1 MIPSAPKN
9 GRPRLIMGVIHGR
22 PMNGTLAACS
32 RQGSGPIPTLGRQGP
47 SLPDHAGQFYQ
58 DCLRII
64 HQTMR
69 PEAYLEIG
77 TLNGDTLALAKCAAI
92 AIDPCFQVNQAI
104 MGQKSSLFMFQT
116 TSDEFFRSNRAS
128 AILGRPLDMA
138 FLDGMHLFE
147 YLLRDFSN
155 TERCC
160 ATSSIIVLHDCIPLD
175 LHMAVRAADD
185 TTARSLSRYPLWWT
199 GDVWKFV
206 CILRK
211 YRPDLIIDAFN
222 APPTGLILVSNLDPD
237 SRALETHY
245 DEIVSQFTDL
255 PDELAS
261 FTKYITTLT
270 VTDTQDL
277 KRIVRERCP
286 RVGIADTDLTM
297 TGPII
302 RASRLAT
309 ILDDGLTSEQA
320 LSAGISEPLLI
331 APAGSYTRVPPVFTD
346 TDRATVS
353 TRQLF
358 DNYTHVLRQSYGDI
372 HCVALSD
379 ATVVGQGSVITT
391 NNLLLRESASEFL
404 AHDRVPDGLQ
414 SAGEARWQLGI
425 DPARIIDTPCL
436 LVKRPWFRNFGHWLI
451 DSATLLAVMG
461 DDVRRYGWSIVIG
474 ANEHPVMRRIVSET
488 IDWLVPG
495 TPVLEHPDGEAWQ
508 FADLRYVMPLHIP
521 PQFKLPAAI
530 QRLRSL
536 ILERPEVPPGTVRS
550 QSRRVYLSRR
560 DTGVRTVVNE
570 GELEALLACFGFETV
585 FLHGLSLSEQAR
597 LFSEAEAV
605 VGIKGAALANIVFC
619 PAHCSVMVL
628 SPSDFPDPFFWDIA
642 GQLSLNYAELF
653 GPVTTNRS
661 PGRNDF
667 VVDLVA
673 VARMLG
679 AVLGCAGDL
688 RSPFSN
694 SATSYVNYPTVSH
707 LTESATATT

>member
-1 MIPSAPKN
+1 
-9 GRPRLIMGVIHGR
+9 
-22 PMNGTLAACS
+22 
-32 RQGSGPIPTLGRQGP
+32 
-47 SLPDHAGQFYQ
+47 
-58 DCLRII
+58 
-64 HQTMR
+64 MR
-69 PEAYLEIG
+69 PETYLEIG
-77 TLNGDTLALAKCAAI
+77 TLNGDTLALAQCAAI

-116 TSDEFFRSNRAS
+116 SSDAFFRSNRAS

-160 ATSSIIVLHDCIPLD
+160 ITRSIIVLHDCIPLD

-206 CILRK
+206 CILKK

-237 SRALETHY
+237 SRVLETHY

-255 PDELAS
+255 PDELES

-270 VTDTQDL
+270 VTDTQEL
-277 KRIVRERCP
+277 ERIIKERQCP
-286 RVGIADTDLTM
+286 RVHTVDKDLTM
-297 TGPII
+297 TGSII

-320 LSAGISEPLLI
+320 RSAGISEPLLI

-346 TDRATVS
+346 TDRATIS
-353 TRQLF
+353 TRQYF
-358 DNYTHVLRQSYGDI
+358 DHYTQVLQQSYGNI
-372 HCVALSD
+372 HCVALRD

-391 NNLLLRESASEFL
+391 NSILLWESASEFL

-414 SAGEARWQLGI
+414 SVGKDRWQLGN
-425 DPARIIDTPCL
+425 DPARHIDTSCL
-436 LVKRPWFRNFGHWLI
+436 LVQRPWFRNFGHWLI

-461 DDVRRYGWSIVIG
+461 DDVRRHGWSIVIG
-474 ANEHPVMRRIVSET
+474 ANENPVMRRIVRET
-488 IDWLVPG
+488 LDWLVPG
-495 TPVLEHPDGEAWQ
+495 TPVLEHPDDEAWQ
-508 FADLRYVMPLHIP
+508 FAELRYVMPLHVP

-530 QRLRSL
+530 QRLRYL
-536 ILERPEVPPGTVRS
+536 ILERPEVPPSTIRS

-560 DTGVRTVVNE
+560 DIGVRTVVNE
-570 GELEALLACFGFETV
+570 EELEALLACFGFETIY
-585 FLHGLSLSEQAR
+585 LHGLSLFEQAR
-597 LFSEAEAV
+597 LFSETEAI
-605 VGIKGAALANIVFC
+605 VGVKGAALANIVFC

-642 GQLSLNYAELF
+642 GQLSLNYGELF
-653 GPVTTNRS
+653 GPTTTNRS

-667 VVDLVA
+667 LVDLIA
-673 VARMLG
+673 IARMLG
-679 AVLGCAGDL
+679 AVLGSAGGL
-688 RSPFSN
+688 RIPSPIPEKRHE
-694 SATSYVNYPTVSH
+694 YPHSR
-707 LTESATATT
+707 LSD